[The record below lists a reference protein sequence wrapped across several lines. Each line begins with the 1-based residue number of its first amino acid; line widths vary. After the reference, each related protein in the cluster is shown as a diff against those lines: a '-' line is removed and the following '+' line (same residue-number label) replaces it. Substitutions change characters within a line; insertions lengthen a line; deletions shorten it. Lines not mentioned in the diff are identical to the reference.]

1 MRESDLGNDE
11 LIFADEP
18 DLSETVPNKE
28 RWNVLVVDDSFD
40 VHSTLA
46 LFFTNRRIC
55 GRGLKM
61 TSILNTKDAYEI
73 LRDHASDFHVIL
85 LDCVMDGNDHA
96 GFDVA
101 MYLRRELEKSSPPI
115 IMRSGYAGPY
125 GPQSILVSHPEI
137 DAFVEK
143 AGFDSNSVL
152 LHILEHILSRHSVTQ
167 GV

>member
-1 MRESDLGNDE
+1 MRECDHGDDE
-11 LIFADEP
+11 LIFADES
-18 DLSETVPNKE
+18 DLFEALPNKE

-46 LFFTNRRIC
+46 LFFANRRIY

-61 TSILNTKDAYEI
+61 TSILNTKDACEI
-73 LRDHASDFHVIL
+73 LRNHASDFHVIL

-101 MYLRRELEKSSPPI
+101 MYLRRELEKSSPHI

-125 GPQSILVSHPEI
+125 GPQSILISHPEI

-143 AGFDSNSVL
+143 AGFDSNAVL
-152 LHILEHILSRHSVTQ
+152 LHTLEFLLSRHN
-167 GV
+167 GI